1 VIGRSK
7 EKRRIY
13 DRENVVMW
21 VEKWIH
27 EKVKSKSGWKSG
39 VSVFSKYGFVFVMSH
54 DIDLLQIKV
63 HGW

>member
-1 VIGRSK
+1 MISRSK
-7 EKRRIY
+7 EKEEFTIEY
-13 DRENVVMW
+13 VVMW

-27 EKVKSKSGWKSG
+27 EEVKSKSGWKSG
-39 VSVFSKYGFVFVMSH
+39 VSVFSKYGFLFVMSH

>member
-1 VIGRSK
+1 MIGRSK
-7 EKRRIY
+7 KKEEFTIEY
-13 DRENVVMW
+13 VVMW

-27 EKVKSKSGWKSG
+27 EEVKSNSGWKSG
-39 VSVFSKYGFVFVMSH
+39 ISVFSKYGFVFVMSH